1 MVPSTSVVVGVFGE
15 GIREEVS
22 VDEGRSFMVA
32 HGVAGGLCGE
42 EVGRTVAMGC
52 GIPVMMVE
60 MAMWGV
66 DEVCLS
72 PY

>member
-1 MVPSTSVVVGVFGE
+1 MN
-15 GIREEVS
+15 

-42 EVGRTVAMGC
+42 EVGRTVAMGR

-60 MAMWGV
+60 MAM
-66 DEVCLS
+66 
-72 PY
+72 